1 MTFEDIQPDT
11 MATQVTKYA
20 KMVYQF
26 EKGLPPNEVVPA
38 LKFKVEDMKDK
49 VSYIT
54 HTVPVADTGF
64 EKGGVMDG

>member
-1 MTFEDIQPDT
+1 MKFEEIQPDV

-38 LKFKVEDMKDK
+38 LKFKVEAMKDK
-49 VSYIT
+49 VSLKILVTYVYIINCT
-54 HTVPVADTGF
+54 SPC
-64 EKGGVMDG
+64 

>member
-1 MTFEDIQPDT
+1 MNFEDIQPEA

-38 LKFKVEDMKDK
+38 LKYKVEDMKDK
-49 VSYIT
+49 VQLVYLLQIISAEQNYSS
-54 HTVPVADTGF
+54 
-64 EKGGVMDG
+64 